1 MQRSGRCP
9 NTLSSNAADRAEEA
23 NDGNPYFLPV
33 GFSIMGGWGTGARL
47 LLHWLGEEADAAYG
61 PCELGEDQWGC
72 RKGAGYQAQA
82 ALRRA
87 VASILAIW
95 RAKIVSNV

>member
-1 MQRSGRCP
+1 
-9 NTLSSNAADRAEEA
+9 
-23 NDGNPYFLPV
+23 
-33 GFSIMGGWGTGARL
+33 MGGWGTGARL

-95 RAKIVSNV
+95 RARAFREGLIHNGSGELLRTMARHHGQNPPP

>member
-61 PCELGEDQWGC
+61 PCELGEDQWG
-72 RKGAGYQAQA
+72 A
-82 ALRRA
+82 ARVRVTRLKQPS
-87 VASILAIW
+87 VEPW
-95 RAKIVSNV
+95 RPYLPYGGPK